1 MNIIRYE
8 PWQLM
13 GRLHREIDQLFGDAF
28 TGTANGSGAAT
39 WVPSVDVH
47 EEPERYTV
55 HADLPGVDAKD
66 IQVTA
71 DKGVLTIR
79 GARRLE
85 TRENR
90 KGFERLERITGD
102 FLRQFSLPENAPAED
117 IRPRPTNRVLQAPP
131 PKQPAPPPPPA
142 TAQLHRPPPATPPPP
157 PHP

>member
-102 FLRQFSLPENAPAED
+102 FLRQFSLPENARAED
-117 IRPRPTNRVLQAPP
+117 IRARHTNGVLEVVI
-131 PKQPAPPPPPA
+131 PKQPAVEP
-142 TAQLHRPPPATPPPP
+142 RRVSVEVN
-157 PHP
+157 

>member
-1 MNIIRYE
+1 MNIVHYE
-8 PWQLM
+8 PWQLV
-13 GRLHREIDQLFGDAF
+13 GRLHREINQLFGDTFAT
-28 TGTANGSGAAT
+28 TGNGPSAAT

-85 TRENR
+85 ARDSR

-102 FLRQFSLPENAPAED
+102 FLRQFSLPENARAED
-117 IRPRPTNRVLQAPP
+117 IRARHTNGVLEVVI
-131 PKQPAPPPPPA
+131 PKQPTVEP
-142 TAQLHRPPPATPPPP
+142 RRVNVEVN
-157 PHP
+157 

>member
-1 MNIIRYE
+1 MNIVHYE

-13 GRLHREIDQLFGDAF
+13 GRLHREIDQLFGDTFAS
-28 TGTANGSGAAT
+28 TANGSSAAT

-47 EEPERYTV
+47 EEAERYTV

-85 TRENR
+85 VRDSR

-102 FLRQFSLPENAPAED
+102 FLRQFSLPENARADD
-117 IRPRPTNRVLQAPP
+117 IRARHSNGVLEVVI
-131 PKQPAPPPPPA
+131 PKQPAVEP
-142 TAQLHRPPPATPPPP
+142 RRVNVEVN
-157 PHP
+157 

>member
-13 GRLHREIDQLFGDAF
+13 GRVHRESDQLFVDAF

-102 FLRQFSLPENAPAED
+102 FLRQFSLPENARAED
-117 IRPRPTNRVLQAPP
+117 IRARPTNGVLEVVI
-131 PKQPAPPPPPA
+131 PKQPAVEP
-142 TAQLHRPPPATPPPP
+142 RPVSVEVN
-157 PHP
+157 

>member
-1 MNIIRYE
+1 MNIIRFE

-13 GRLHREIDQLFGDAF
+13 GRLHREIDQLFGDAVA
-28 TGTANGSGAAT
+28 GTANGSSAAT

-102 FLRQFSLPENAPAED
+102 FLRPFSLPENAPAEV
-117 IRPRPTNRVLQAPP
+117 I
-131 PKQPAPPPPPA
+131 PAPPPDGAPQA
-142 TAQLHRPPPATPPPP
+142 R
-157 PHP
+157 

>member
-1 MNIIRYE
+1 MNIVHYQ

-13 GRLHREIDQLFGDAF
+13 GRLHREIDQLFGDTFAS
-28 TGTANGSGAAT
+28 TANGSSAAT

-47 EEPERYTV
+47 EEAERYTV

-85 TRENR
+85 ARDSR

-102 FLRQFSLPENAPAED
+102 FLRQFSLPENARADD
-117 IRPRPTNRVLQAPP
+117 IRARHSNGVLEVVI
-131 PKQPAPPPPPA
+131 PKQPAVEP
-142 TAQLHRPPPATPPPP
+142 RRVNVEVN
-157 PHP
+157 

>member
-13 GRLHREIDQLFGDAF
+13 GRVHREIDQLFGNAL
-28 TGTANGSGAAT
+28 TGTANGAGAAT
-39 WVPSVDVH
+39 WVPSVDGH
-47 EEPERYTV
+47 EEPERYPV

-102 FLRQFSLPENAPAED
+102 FLRQFSLPENARAEGIPA
-117 IRPRPTNRVLQAPP
+117 RPTPGLPEVLI
-131 PKQPAPPPPPA
+131 PKHPAP
-142 TAQLHRPPPATPPPP
+142 Q
-157 PHP
+157 